1 MNSYEKALQKI
12 KQDQHCIPQTCTLI
26 GPTGSPGPTG
36 PQGGIGPTGPQG
48 STGPTGP
55 AGGGTI
61 QAYGGRY
68 QAGTQLIFFT
78 AVNDYVQV
86 RLNQTLPSNQV
97 NYGTNTIVITE
108 PGDYAIF
115 YQILINTSAA
125 VDLASAVRNN
135 GTVIPQTRGAQT
147 LAVDST
153 TTISYDGRLSA
164 STIATLAAG
173 DTLDLALQ
181 VLNTLPAGLDAV
193 INGYAN
199 ATLMVQK
206 LN

>member
-1 MNSYEKALQKI
+1 M
-12 KQDQHCIPQTCTLI
+12 
-26 GPTGSPGPTG
+26 
-36 PQGGIGPTGPQG
+36 
-48 STGPTGP
+48 
-55 AGGGTI
+55 
-61 QAYGGRY
+61 
-68 QAGTQLIFFT
+68 
-78 AVNDYVQV
+78 NDYVQV

-115 YQILINTSAA
+115 YQILINTSSA
-125 VDLASAVRNN
+125 VDLASAVRNI
-135 GTVIPQTRGAQT
+135 GTVIPQKRGAQT
-147 LAVDST
+147 LAVDSI
-153 TTISYDGRLSA
+153 TTISYDERLSA

-181 VLNTLPAGLDAV
+181 VLNTLPTGLDAI

-199 ATLMVQK
+199 ATLIVQK